1 MLQDGKRRV
10 IAEFV
15 DEVYGSVDV
24 QQVVIRDFL
33 AVDLVE
39 HFVQIAVEISLLMG
53 VFAITQGL
61 LVVGRVAEGTSFAA
75 VEVVEDGRVVV

>member
-1 MLQDGKRRV
+1 MLQDGERRV
-10 IAEFV
+10 VAEFV

-24 QQVVIRDFL
+24 QQVVVGDFL

-53 VFAITQGL
+53 VLAITQGL
-61 LVVGRVAEGTSFAA
+61 LVVGRVAEGTSFAT